1 MMTVGQLRE
10 QLDAFGDHLPV
21 KLLGYREKD
30 DEVYFDEFDVT
41 DTTLEGEVTIVL
53 EFDLPS

>member
-21 KLLGYREKD
+21 KLLGYREND